1 MHSLEN
7 KTSIRI
13 RFIYV
18 RDARTESLI
27 TLRAL
32 MEEVCIVQ
40 EQVGNASREVDVL
53 RIKGNSR
60 S

>member
-1 MHSLEN
+1 
-7 KTSIRI
+7 
-13 RFIYV
+13 
-18 RDARTESLI
+18 
-27 TLRAL
+27 